1 MVVAFVIFALLF
13 LVLAILGFSGKI
25 NFVIASNK
33 KDAEGNSIYDEPAIS
48 KFLGFILLLLTLT
61 AILGMIGFLVDSDA
75 LVIISPILFAVIFIG
90 AFFYSNSG
98 RRFLRRKRGRRY
110 RK

>member
-1 MVVAFVIFALLF
+1 MIVAFIIFALVF
-13 LVLAILGFSGKI
+13 LVLAFLAFSGKI
-25 NFVIASNK
+25 NFVISSDK

-48 KFLGFILLLLTLT
+48 KFLGIVLLLLTFT
-61 AILGMIGFLVDSDA
+61 AVLGMIGFLIKSDA
-75 LVIISPILFAVIFIG
+75 MVIISPILFGVIFIG
-90 AFFYSNSG
+90 AFLYSGSG